1 MSFHQIDRIS
11 NQCYP
16 PGSKFFWI
24 IALKHY
30 KTKLTSQHERKRNE
44 QQLSS
49 QASPDGERSEH
60 EARNKMEALAFDS
73 IHCCLPRLYRC
84 LETLN

>member
-1 MSFHQIDRIS
+1 MLSSWFEVFLDYR
-11 NQCYP
+11 
-16 PGSKFFWI
+16 
-24 IALKHY
+24 A
-30 KTKLTSQHERKRNE
+30 KTLQKKQNIPNTSEKRKRNE

-49 QASPDGERSEH
+49 RASPGGERSEH

>member
-1 MSFHQIDRIS
+1 MLSSWFE
-11 NQCYP
+11 
-16 PGSKFFWI
+16 FF
-24 IALKHY
+24 LDYRVKTLQKQKHPNN
-30 KTKLTSQHERKRNE
+30 ERKRNE

-49 QASPDGERSEH
+49 QASPGGERYEH
-60 EARNKMEALAFDS
+60 ETHNKMDALAFDS

>member
-1 MSFHQIDRIS
+1 MLSSWFVVLLDYR
-11 NQCYP
+11 
-16 PGSKFFWI
+16 
-24 IALKHY
+24 A
-30 KTKLTSQHERKRNE
+30 KTLQNKTDIPTRAKSENENE

-49 QASPDGERSEH
+49 QASPDEERSEH